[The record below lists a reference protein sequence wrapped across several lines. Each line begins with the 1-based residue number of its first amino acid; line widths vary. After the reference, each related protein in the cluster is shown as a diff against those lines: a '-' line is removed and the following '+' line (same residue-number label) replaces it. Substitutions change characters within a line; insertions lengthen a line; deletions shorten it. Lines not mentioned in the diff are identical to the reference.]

1 MSINNIYAPE
11 SKYGYRINI
20 NHPKIQPLYEA
31 YKRKKRAMIL
41 SRKGLILKT
50 SCLRGLKSGKE
61 RTKVFRKVKRLCAE
75 IVIDK
80 PYFRLMMNGRKNY
93 VIDRD
98 RSALRVGRLLSIK
111 EIATINGIS
120 VDSVKTARKRLR
132 KSLNL
137 TGEDVSLLGFLS
149 KY

>member
-1 MSINNIYAPE
+1 M
-11 SKYGYRINI
+11 
-20 NHPKIQPLYEA
+20 
-31 YKRKKRAMIL
+31 
-41 SRKGLILKT
+41 RKGLILKT

-98 RSALRVGRLLSIK
+98 RSALRMGRLLSIK
-111 EIATINGIS
+111 EIAKDSSGMYIATGRRLTADIVGIYREPQLREGYVIIQLDNIS
-120 VDSVKTARKRLR
+120 ICGLAIGETA
-132 KSLNL
+132 
-137 TGEDVSLLGFLS
+137 
-149 KY
+149 